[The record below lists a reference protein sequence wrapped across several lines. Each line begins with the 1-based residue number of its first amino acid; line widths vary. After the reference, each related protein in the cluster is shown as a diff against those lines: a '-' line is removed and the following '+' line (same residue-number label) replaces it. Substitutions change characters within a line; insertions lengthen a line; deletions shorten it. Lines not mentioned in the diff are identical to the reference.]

1 MRKRNKILNLLFII
15 IFLSIITKSF
25 SQLNKANLTEREIY
39 NKSIIKYE
47 SIKNHIKTME
57 IKMKSIQ
64 FNLKLKFMF
73 KNIKELN
80 KTIAMNATQLQKK
93 FKDKRNDINKLSKE
107 INSLYIEV
115 NLLEN
120 KTIHFMKQYNY
131 YDNIKSE
138 LLSYIKIFF
147 ICFFSVVFVL
157 LIILIIVGIIQ
168 YKKRKKY
175 MVLHEE
181 VSLNIERKT
190 FDKQG
195 VITDIKVA
203 KFSQDEKSSGRDIK
217 LDSTPKSKEII

>member
-25 SQLNKANLTEREIY
+25 SQLNKANLTEMEIF
-39 NKSIIKYE
+39 NKSIIKHE
-47 SIKNHIKTME
+47 LIKNHLKTME

-73 KNIKELN
+73 KIIKELN

-107 INSLYIEV
+107 INSLYIGV

-120 KTIHFMKQYNY
+120 KTIHFMKKYNY

-190 FDKQG
+190 IDKEA

>member
-1 MRKRNKILNLLFII
+1 MRKRNKILNLLCII
-15 IFLSIITKSF
+15 IFLSNITKSF
-25 SQLNKANLTEREIY
+25 SQLNKANLTEMEIF

-47 SIKNHIKTME
+47 LIKNHLKTME
-57 IKMKSIQ
+57 IKMKNIQ
-64 FNLKLKFMF
+64 FNLKLKLMF
-73 KNIKELN
+73 KSLKELN
-80 KTIAMNATQLQKK
+80 KTIGKNVTQLQKK
-93 FKDKRNDINKLSKE
+93 FKDKRNDINKLNKE
-107 INSLYIEV
+107 INSLDIGM

-120 KTIHFMKQYNY
+120 KTIHFMKKYNY

-138 LLSYIKIFF
+138 LISYIKIFF

-181 VSLNIERKT
+181 VSLNLERKT
-190 FDKQG
+190 FDKEH

-203 KFSQDEKSSGRDIK
+203 KFSQDEKSSGRDMK
-217 LDSTPKSKEII
+217 LDSTPKSKEMI

>member
-73 KNIKELN
+73 KIIKELN

-107 INSLYIEV
+107 INSLYIGV

-120 KTIHFMKQYNY
+120 KTIHFMKKYNY

-190 FDKQG
+190 FDKEG
-195 VITDIKVA
+195 VIADIKVA

>member
-25 SQLNKANLTEREIY
+25 SQLNKANLTEREIF

-47 SIKNHIKTME
+47 LIKNHLKTME

-107 INSLYIEV
+107 INSLYIGV

-120 KTIHFMKQYNY
+120 KTIHFMKKYNY

-190 FDKQG
+190 FDKEAG
-195 VITDIKVA
+195 ITDIKVA

>member
-107 INSLYIEV
+107 INSLYIGV

-120 KTIHFMKQYNY
+120 KTIHFMKKYNY

-138 LLSYIKIFF
+138 LLNYIKIFF

-190 FDKQG
+190 FDKEG
-195 VITDIKVA
+195 AITDIKVA

>member
-181 VSLNIERKT
+181 VSVNIERKT
-190 FDKQG
+190 FDKEG

>member
-190 FDKQG
+190 FDKEA
-195 VITDIKVA
+195 VITHIKVA